1 MLFRSFLI
9 VLLYFLE
16 VPPFLWILKA
26 SYFIYFFFVVVC
38 SIMYEFTI
46 FMLDRGIA
54 LVNFIVIY
62 SFYIQMPG
70 LVFHDGITPGM
81 FNN

>member
-1 MLFRSFLI
+1 
-9 VLLYFLE
+9 
-16 VPPFLWILKA
+16 
-26 SYFIYFFFVVVC
+26 
-38 SIMYEFTI
+38 MYEFTI

-70 LVFHDGITPGM
+70 LVFHDGITPGKFLQM
-81 FNN
+81 KDYLVINIS